1 MGRLQKNEEI
11 FDTKDILADVSDFS
25 WATANNEVVAKVS
38 GQVTGIDIDDG
49 QWKTLTSEECKN
61 IISTYG
67 QGFEK
72 LTIDAE
78 IFVQL
83 EGLESAL
90 NDAAIAYCE
99 LWTQYET
106 QEAAEIKTV
115 VEKGDPENNIPDK
128 TYYQYVN
135 GGAKRNTYNEAV
147 NDRDNDYEP
156 KLKEKEEAYKAAKE
170 AIVGLFGG
178 YQDTFTAGVD
188 ATSADVPESKEQ
200 EDIDVESEGNVPVG
214 TVPYE
219 DPEKV
224 NNTSVDVGDPVK
236 VGDGTELQEKNNGNP
251 QEIGVKPDVAQY
263 VISSEYLNK
272 DGIDCIVKVDKNG
285 NILEESGVTQNGT
298 AAYRNT
304 YQYNENGQLTQK
316 YSEIG
321 NGLVKQT
328 FYKEDGSIEKEAELS
343 NGTVVSGA
351 VYGEDNKPVYTY
363 QITNDGYEEESTYKN
378 GKISYTLLHDADDN
392 VIQETRYS
400 YDEGGNLATEV
411 SKDPKLNGHVYQ
423 YSPEGVKTVEA
434 YFENDKL
441 VSVNDLR

>member
-1 MGRLQKNEEI
+1 MGRLQKVEEI
-11 FDTKDILADVSDFS
+11 FDTKEILANVSDFS
-25 WATANNEVVAKVS
+25 WAPKNNDVVSKVS
-38 GQVTGIDIDDG
+38 GQVSSIQIDGG
-49 QWKTLTSEECKN
+49 QWKTLTSAEFNKIVNTFEE
-61 IISTYG
+61 
-67 QGFEK
+67 GFQK
-72 LTIDAE
+72 LTVDAQ

-83 EGLESAL
+83 EELEKAL
-90 NDAAIAYCE
+90 NEAAIAYCE

-106 QEAAEIKTV
+106 QEAAEIKQI
-115 VEKGDPENNIPDK
+115 VEKGDPEKNIPDK

-147 NDRDNDYEP
+147 TDRDNDYEP

-170 AIVGLFGG
+170 AIVALFEG
-178 YQDTFTAGVD
+178 YQDTFV
-188 ATSADVPESKEQ
+188 TSVGAPGADVPSDPAPEEINLVS
-200 EDIDVESEGNVPVG
+200 DGNQAVS
-214 TVPYE
+214 TNAYE
-219 DPEKV
+219 EPEKV
-224 NNTSVDVGDPVK
+224 NNTGVEVEDPKK

-263 VISSEYLNK
+263 VVSSEYLNK
-272 DGIDCIVKVDKNG
+272 DGIDCIVKVDENG
-285 NILEESGVTQNGT
+285 NILEETGVSQNGT

-343 NGTVVSGA
+343 NGKVVSGA
-351 VYGEDNKPVYTY
+351 VYGKDNKPVYTY

-378 GKISYTLLHDADDN
+378 GKISYTLLHDADNN

-400 YDEGGNLATEV
+400 YDESGNLATEV